1 MEIIYLSHPY
11 NPDKIPDESVVM
23 TLGFFDGVHLGHQK
37 VIERAREEANKRGLK
52 LALMT
57 FNQHPRI
64 VYEDLNLDSFNYLTT
79 NKRKAELMEQFNVDI
94 LYIVDYT
101 FSFGTQTPQ
110 EFVEE
115 YLVSLNTEVAV
126 AGYDYTYGKKEIANM
141 HTLPI
146 HASDRFDVIEV
157 DELSS
162 HHMKISTT
170 RIKEL
175 IYNGEV
181 TQANNDLGYIYEV
194 YGTVIHGEKVGRTL
208 GYPTANIQVAHP
220 QLLPGIGVYAVE
232 IKIGDTWHLGSA
244 SIGHNITFYDNHD
257 LTCEVYILD
266 FNKMIY
272 GEKVR
277 VRWHHYLRG
286 EYKFDNIDGLID
298 QLKIDEEN
306 TRIYFKQLNGDAN
319 V

>member
-1 MEIIYLSHPY
+1 MKIVHLSHPY
-11 NPDKIPDESVVM
+11 DSKEISNEPVVM

-37 VIERAREEANKRGLK
+37 VIKRAREEADKRGIK

-64 VYEDLNLDSFNYLTT
+64 VYEDLNLDSFHYLTT
-79 NKRKAELMEQFNVDI
+79 NKRKAELMEEFDVDI
-94 LYIVDYT
+94 LYIVEYT
-101 FSFGTQTPQ
+101 FAFGTQTPQ
-110 EFVEE
+110 EFVEK
-115 YLVSLNTEVAV
+115 YLVDLHTEVAV
-126 AGYDYTYGKKEIANM
+126 AGFDYTYGKKDIANM
-141 HTLPI
+141 QTLPI
-146 HASDRFDVIEV
+146 HAAERFDVIEV
-157 DELSS
+157 EELAS
-162 HHMKISTT
+162 HFSKVATT

-175 IYNGEV
+175 VYQGDME
-181 TQANNDLGYIYEV
+181 QANQDLGYIYEI

-208 GYPTANIQVAHP
+208 GYPTANIQVPHP

-266 FNKMIY
+266 FDQMIY

-286 EYKFDNIDGLID
+286 EYKFNSVDELID
-298 QLKIDEEN
+298 QLKIDEDN
-306 TRIYFKQLNGDAN
+306 TRLYFKNLDGGRD